1 VSQKYEYKLFIF
13 EYSQGNLTTQRKYR
27 NIHSSSRLSTDLITD
42 MRLSGST
49 LLTVGRDKRVNTYS
63 IKFN

>member
-1 VSQKYEYKLFIF
+1 MCTRVLALQIDM
-13 EYSQGNLTTQRKYR
+13 
-27 NIHSSSRLSTDLITD
+27 ITDL
-42 MRLSGST
+42 RLSGST